1 MDDTCTAGQENGSA
15 VFDRDSL
22 MRDLE
27 EKGYTVVPGV
37 LSPDTCDD
45 LVDQIRQ
52 WLDKFVEDSPID
64 KHNSLTQQYRVS
76 ASPVAW
82 EARLKAK
89 PVFATVWGTEKLL
102 SSMDGMAIGEPPE
115 LGNTRFNNQGETWF
129 HFDQGSWR
137 IGLHAFQGAMYLEET
152 TEEDYCFRVIEG
164 SCKVHKEFLDTFQEA
179 KEDCAGEDF
188 YILKPEYIEWYK
200 NKGLKEK
207 KVPVPK
213 GGMVLWDSRTVHDN
227 VKPEQNRLHSDRW
240 RFVTFVCMTPA
251 RWARKKDLE
260 LKKEA
265 FEKMVATAHWPSQ
278 GVWLFP
284 STSECSKTKHKSLI
298 EMVDEIPEIAKT
310 REVRLLVGLDEY
322 DFEDGQPNDLG
333 WLPEWSES
341 AKLQVKSSPAF
352 S

>member
-1 MDDTCTAGQENGSA
+1 MDTPGQEKGMSL
-15 VFDRDSL
+15 FDRNS
-22 MRDLE
+22 MMKNLE

-37 LSPDTCDD
+37 LSSEKCDD
-45 LVDQIRQ
+45 LIGQIRQ
-52 WLDKFVEDSPID
+52 WLDKFVDDSPLD
-64 KHNSLTQQYRVS
+64 PRLSLTQQYRVS

-82 EARLKAK
+82 EVRLKAK
-89 PVFATVWGTEKLL
+89 PVFAKIWGTDKLL

-115 LGNTRFNNQGETWF
+115 LGNTRFNKKGENWF

-137 IGLHAFQGAMYLEET
+137 IGLHAFQGAVYLEET

-164 SCKVHKEFLDTFQEA
+164 SCRVHREFLDTFTEA
-179 KEDCAGEDF
+179 EEDSAGEDF
-188 YILKPEYIEWYK
+188 YMLKPEFVEWYK
-200 NKGLKEK
+200 NKGLREK

-213 GGMVLWDSRTVHDN
+213 GGMVIWDSRTVHDN
-227 VKPEQNRLHSDRW
+227 VKPEMGRLHSDRW

-251 RWARKKDLE
+251 IWTSKKDLD

-278 GVWLFP
+278 GVWIFA
-284 STSECSKTKHKSLI
+284 STSECSKTKHKSQI

-310 REVRLLVGLDEY
+310 KEVRLLVGLDEY
-322 DFEDGQPNDLG
+322 DFEDGLPNDLG
-333 WLPEWSES
+333 WKPQWSKK
-341 AKLQVKSSPAF
+341 ADRQVKSSAAF